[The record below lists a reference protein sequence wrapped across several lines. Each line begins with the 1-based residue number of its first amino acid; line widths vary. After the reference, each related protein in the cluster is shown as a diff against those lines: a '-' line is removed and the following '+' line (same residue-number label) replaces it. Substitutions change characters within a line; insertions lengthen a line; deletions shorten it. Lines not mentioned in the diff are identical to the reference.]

1 MLDLV
6 GTLLHQLKE
15 VVSDTSKLHPTNSEY
30 VKPRRLTSV
39 TPRARAQLY
48 CQLDMFADKMTVE
61 HFEPQTLQVLYFLY
75 MHQIIYFTF

>member
-30 VKPRRLTSV
+30 VKPCQIMSV
-39 TPRARAQLY
+39 MPRARAQLY
-48 CQLDMFADKMTVE
+48 CQLDMFADEMTVE
-61 HFEPQTLQVLYFLY
+61 HFKSQTLQVLYFLY
-75 MHQIIYFTF
+75 MHQIISFTF